1 MVTIVGT
8 DTADIVV
15 GGSGDDLLYGY
26 AGDDQLSGG
35 QGMDVFDGGAG
46 ADLIDGGIGFDTLVF
61 WSATAGVAMSLVTGG
76 TGGDAAGD
84 VYVSIENIYGTAF
97 DDSLEGNDLP
107 NTILAGA
114 GDDVIRGLGGNDW
127 LSGGA
132 GNDTFYPGEGNDTLY
147 GGTGIDTVRYDDSPV
162 GVVVGPGGDV
172 LGDIEVIIGSTFA
185 DHLTGTSG
193 AEEIDA
199 GGGDDELKGGGGN
212 DTLDGGEGN
221 DQAFFAGSR
230 SDYLITFDT
239 ATDTYTVADLRA
251 GSPDGADQVC
261 NVETVIFSDGVVPA
275 SSLLESPPD
284 GPVVGDDGDN
294 ALTGTFFGDE
304 LQGLG
309 SNDTLSGLG
318 GADTLEGGAGDDTL
332 DGGMGSDT
340 ASYAS
345 ADAAVSVSL
354 AIAGPQA
361 TGSAGI
367 DTLLAIENLTGSSF
381 DDALTGAA
389 GDNVLDVLDGG
400 DGFDLVSY
408 ETITE
413 AIPIID
419 FVVIDLN
426 EPFGSDAFGDS
437 LVNIEGV

>member
-1 MVTIVGT
+1 MPTTLQGT
-8 DTADIVV
+8 ENADVLV
-15 GGSGDDLLYGY
+15 GGSASEVLLGLG
-26 AGDDQLSGG
+26 GDDQLFGG
-35 QGMDVFDGGAG
+35 QGGDDVVDGGAG

-97 DDSLEGNDLP
+97 DDFLEGNDVS

-132 GNDTFYPGEGNDTLY
+132 GNDTFYPGEGNDTIY
-147 GGTGIDTVRYDDSPV
+147 GGAGIDYVRYDESPV

-172 LGDIEVIIGSTFA
+172 LGDIEVIIGSNFA

-199 GGGDDELKGGGGN
+199 GGGDDELTGAGGN

-221 DQAFFAGSR
+221 DRAFFAGSR
-230 SDYLITFDT
+230 SDYLITFDP
-239 ATDTYTVADLRA
+239 ATDTCTVADLRA
-251 GSPDGADQVC
+251 GSPEGADQIR

-284 GPVVGDDGDN
+284 GPVAGDDGDN

-309 SNDTLSGLG
+309 GNDTLSGLG
-318 GADTLEGGAGDDTL
+318 GPDTLDGGAGDDTL
-332 DGGMGSDT
+332 DRASGAAT
-340 ASYAS
+340 ASH
-345 ADAAVSVSL
+345 
-354 AIAGPQA
+354 PQA
-361 TGSAGI
+361 QRG
-367 DTLLAIENLTGSSF
+367 LR
-381 DDALTGAA
+381 
-389 GDNVLDVLDGG
+389 VR
-400 DGFDLVSY
+400 
-408 ETITE
+408 
-413 AIPIID
+413 
-419 FVVIDLN
+419 
-426 EPFGSDAFGDS
+426 
-437 LVNIEGV
+437 